1 MAKKRTAKKSKKATG
16 RNFFCIFSIALAL
29 SLFLDRIV
37 KHILLRNFFFGTS
50 FPLIGRFVYFNLTGN
65 SGAAFSMLP
74 GRNILLIWAS
84 VIALG
89 AILFFSEKIS
99 KDRCLSIFVGLIA
112 GGILGNLYDRIVYG
126 FVVDF
131 IDLGIWPVFNI
142 ADSCITIGAIGL
154 AIILLRRSN

>member
-1 MAKKRTAKKSKKATG
+1 
-16 RNFFCIFSIALAL
+16 
-29 SLFLDRIV
+29 
-37 KHILLRNFFFGTS
+37 
-50 FPLIGRFVYFNLTGN
+50 VYFNLTGN